1 MFSNHVSDKG
11 LTSKIKKELLN
22 SKAKI
27 HNPIKKWAKN
37 LNNHVCKEDIQ
48 MGNRYMKKCPT
59 SLFIRGMQIK
69 TTMRSVS
76 MSLIKNQKTR
86 VDKNVERREPCT
98 LLMGM

>member
-37 LNNHVCKEDIQ
+37 LNNHVCKKTYKWATDI
-48 MGNRYMKKCPT
+48 
-59 SLFIRGMQIK
+59 
-69 TTMRSVS
+69 
-76 MSLIKNQKTR
+76 
-86 VDKNVERREPCT
+86 
-98 LLMGM
+98 